1 MDMKTAIG
9 LAQQGATSR
18 ETAAVSRRSATRP
31 AQVLLAGRLTAL
43 SCFGGA
49 DMPMLALA
57 RALPDVGVAARFWRP
72 WEDPLAEAGCLH
84 LFGTAEEFL
93 PVVEAA
99 RQEGVPVVLSP
110 LAWLADADRPA
121 DFPGRQPLRR
131 KVTAWAGYVGRSVCP
146 RWPSRR
152 RQLYRTVDLLLP
164 NSHAEAQ
171 QLIRKFQVPSQR
183 VHVVPQ
189 GADPRLAS
197 ADPEPFAAR
206 VGSRHFVLY
215 VGSIEPRNNQLG
227 FLLAMRGEDVTIVFL
242 GDPVAD
248 CQWYEAEC
256 RHTAGPQV
264 HFVAGTAAGDPL
276 RASALAACG
285 CLVVASG
292 VEAPERIAL
301 EGGMSGAPLVLFQE
315 SPADEYFGHQAIY
328 VEADD
333 LRAVRY
339 GVLAALARKR
349 SASLAEHVRTY
360 FSWSAVAKA
369 TREAYGKVLRK

>member
-9 LAQQGATSR
+9 LAQQGTTSR
-18 ETAAVSRRSATRP
+18 ETAAGSRRSATRP

-43 SCFGGA
+43 SCLGGA

-57 RALPDVGVAARFWRP
+57 RAVQRRCGRAVLAAVGGPAGGGRLPALVRHGQGILVGGGSRAAGGHPGGALAAGVAGGRGPAGRFPRAAAAP
-72 WEDPLAEAGCLH
+72 PQGDRLGGVHGALGLPSLAL
-84 LFGTAEEFL
+84 
-93 PVVEAA
+93 
-99 RQEGVPVVLSP
+99 
-110 LAWLADADRPA
+110 
-121 DFPGRQPLRR
+121 
-131 KVTAWAGYVGRSVCP
+131 
-146 RWPSRR
+146 RR

-164 NSHAEAQ
+164 NSHAKAQ
-171 QLIRKFQVPSQR
+171 QLIRQFQVPSQR

-206 VGSRHFVLY
+206 VGSQHFVLY

-227 FLLAMRGEDVTIVFL
+227 FLLAMRDEDVTIVFL

-256 RHTAGPQV
+256 GRGAGPQV
-264 HFVAGTAAGDPL
+264 HFVAGAAAGDPL

-292 VEAPERIAL
+292 VEAPERVAL
-301 EGGMSGAPLVLFQE
+301 EGGMSGTPLVLFQE